1 MPCLLPDFSPN
12 MIQIFCKYSFIGL
25 LACSLFG
32 CGSIFGSS
40 KAKPTPL
47 APIAERLTVHTDWQT
62 SVGKAGNFSFLP
74 ASGGPVVL
82 AASHDGT
89 VVRLDNGKEIWRTS
103 AGQKISSGTASDG
116 RLVVVG
122 TYKGEVLAFDF
133 ETGKALWSAQVKGE
147 LVAPP
152 AITEGLVIVRTSDNR
167 VIALGG
173 NDGKQRWN
181 YQRSNPPLAVRS
193 LAPPLPF
200 GPYVL
205 VGMPGGKL
213 YALALQNGAPGW
225 EGTVSVP
232 RGATELD
239 RVSDVVT
246 VPVVQ
251 GPQMCAVAFQ
261 GRAACFDMQGGN
273 QMWSREVSSVA
284 GITMDDRRVFIPDE
298 QDVVHAFD
306 RMTGASVWRQDRLK
320 YRNLSAPVALSMGL
334 VVADAQG
341 FVHVLDRDT
350 GEFIGRLNVG
360 GDGVMTILP
369 ALSPNTVVLQ
379 TRNGTLMAVT
389 LQ

>member
-1 MPCLLPDFSPN
+1 MMQRTCKTSLLGILICLLV
-12 MIQIFCKYSFIGL
+12 
-25 LACSLFG
+25 G

-47 APIAERLTVHTDWQT
+47 TPINERLTVNTDWQT
-62 SVGKAGNFSFLP
+62 AVGKAGNYTFLP

-89 VVRLDNGKEIWRTS
+89 LVRLDNGKETWRTS
-103 AGQKISSGTASDG
+103 AEQKLSSGTASDG

-122 TYKGEVLAFDF
+122 TYKGDVRAFDF
-133 ETGKALWSAQVKGE
+133 ETGKPVWTANVRGE

-152 AITEGLVIVRTSDNR
+152 GIVEGLVVVRTSDNR
-167 VIALGG
+167 VIALDAS
-173 NDGKQRWN
+173 NGKQRWN
-181 YQRSNPPLAVRS
+181 YQRTNPPLAVRS
-193 LAPPLPF
+193 MAPPLPF
-200 GPYVL
+200 GPFVL

-213 YALALQNGAPGW
+213 FALSLQNGSPAW

-246 VPVVQ
+246 VPAVQ

-261 GRAACFDMQGGN
+261 GKAACFDMQAGN
-273 QMWSREVSSVA
+273 QMWSRDVSSVA

-298 QDVVHAFD
+298 QGVVHAFD
-306 RMTGASVWRQDRLK
+306 RMTGASMWRQDRLK
-320 YRNLSAPVALSMGL
+320 YRNLSAPVALPMGL
-334 VVADAQG
+334 VVGDSEG
-341 FVHVLDRDT
+341 FLHVLDRDT
-350 GEFIGRLNVG
+350 GEFVGRLNVG
-360 GDGVMTILP
+360 GGGVMSILP
-369 ALSPNTVVLQ
+369 ALGPNTAVLQ
-379 TRNGTLMAVT
+379 TRNGTLMAIT

>member
-1 MPCLLPDFSPN
+1 MTPILPCRLKTVALA
-12 MIQIFCKYSFIGL
+12 GL
-25 LACSLFG
+25 LAVALSG
-32 CGSIFGSS
+32 CGLFGSS
-40 KAKPTPL
+40 KPKPTPL
-47 APIAERLTVHTDWQT
+47 TPIVERVGMRQDWQV
-62 SVGKAGNFSFLP
+62 SVGKAGRFTFLP

-82 AASHDGT
+82 SASNDGT
-89 VVRLDNGKEIWRTS
+89 VIRLDNGKEVWRAN
-103 AGQKISSGTASDG
+103 AGQKLSAGTASDG

-122 TYKGEVLAFDF
+122 TYKGDVLAFDF
-133 ETGKALWSAQVKGE
+133 ETGKPAWTANVKGE
-147 LVAPP
+147 LVAAP
-152 AITEGLVIVRTSDNR
+152 AITEGLVVVRTSDNR
-167 VIALGG
+167 VIALDGI
-173 NDGKQRWN
+173 DGKQRWN

-193 LAPPLPF
+193 VAPPLPF
-200 GPYVL
+200 GPFVL

-213 YALALQNGAPGW
+213 YALSLQNGAPAW

-246 VPVVQ
+246 VPAVQ

-320 YRNLSAPVALSMGL
+320 YRNLSAPVALPMGL

-360 GDGVMTILP
+360 GGGVMTILP

>member
-1 MPCLLPDFSPN
+1 MSLPKTRARFRRLTR
-12 MIQIFCKYSFIGL
+12 CCALGA
-25 LACSLFG
+25 LAVVLVGCSLFG
-32 CGSIFGSS
+32 SS
-40 KAKPTPL
+40 KPKPTPL
-47 APIAERLTVHTDWQT
+47 TPINERLSVHTDWQN
-62 SVGKAGNFSFLP
+62 SVGKAGTFTFLP

-89 VVRLDNGKEIWRTS
+89 IMRLDNGRETWRVS
-103 AGQKISSGTASDG
+103 ADQKLSAGTASDG

-133 ETGKALWSAQVKGE
+133 ETGKQAWSTNVKGE
-147 LVAPP
+147 LVAAP

-167 VIALGG
+167 VIALDG

-193 LAPPLPF
+193 VAPPLPF
-200 GPYVL
+200 GPFVL
-205 VGMPGGKL
+205 VGMPGGKI
-213 YALALQNGAPGW
+213 YALALQNGAPAW

-239 RVSDVVT
+239 RVSDVVSA
-246 VPVVQ
+246 PAVQ

-284 GITMDDRRVFIPDE
+284 GVALDDRRVFVPDE
-298 QDVVHAFD
+298 QGVVHAFD
-306 RMTGASVWRQDRLK
+306 RMTGASIWRQDRLK
-320 YRNLSAPVALSMGL
+320 YRDLSAPVALPMGL
-334 VVADAQG
+334 VVGDAEG
-341 FVHVLDRDT
+341 FLHVLDRDT
-350 GEFIGRLNVG
+350 GEFIGRLNAG
-360 GDGVMTILP
+360 GNGIMSILP
-369 ALSPNTVVLQ
+369 ALGPNTAVLQ
-379 TRNGTLMAVT
+379 TRSGALMAVS

>member
-1 MPCLLPDFSPN
+1 MSRRVFARLVPAALLCLLA
-12 MIQIFCKYSFIGL
+12 G
-25 LACSLFG
+25 CSL
-32 CGSIFGSS
+32 FGSS

-47 APIAERLTVHTDWQT
+47 TPISERLTVNTDWQT
-62 SVGKAGNFSFLP
+62 SVGKAGNFTFLP

-89 VVRLDNGKEIWRTS
+89 LVRLDNGKESWRIN
-103 AGQKISSGTASDG
+103 AGQKISAGAASDG

-133 ETGKALWSAQVKGE
+133 ETGKPVWAVHVKGE
-147 LVAPP
+147 LVAPA
-152 AITEGLVIVRTSDNR
+152 AITEGIVVVRTSDNR
-167 VIALGG
+167 VIALDG

-181 YQRSNPPLAVRS
+181 YQRTNPPLAVRS

-200 GPYVL
+200 GPFVL

-213 YALALQNGAPGW
+213 FALALQNGAPAW

-246 VPVVQ
+246 VPAVQ

-284 GITMDDRRVFIPDE
+284 GITMDDKRVFVPDE

-306 RMTGASVWRQDRLK
+306 RMSGASVWRQDRLK
-320 YRNLSAPVALSMGL
+320 YRNLSAPVALPMGL
-334 VVADAQG
+334 LVADGLG

-350 GEFIGRLNVG
+350 GEFVGRLNVG
-360 GDGVMTILP
+360 GGGVMALMP
-369 ALSPNTVVLQ
+369 ALGPNTAVLQ
-379 TRNGTLMAVT
+379 TRNGTLMAIT

>member
-1 MPCLLPDFSPN
+1 MPTLRQHYAGLMRACTVGTLAIMLLGLLP
-12 MIQIFCKYSFIGL
+12 G
-25 LACSLFG
+25 CSLFG
-32 CGSIFGSS
+32 SS
-40 KAKPTPL
+40 KPKPTPL
-47 APIAERLTVHTDWQT
+47 TPINERLTVQTDWQT
-62 SVGKAGNFSFLP
+62 SVGKAGNFTFLP

-82 AASHDGT
+82 AAANDGT
-89 VVRLDNGKEIWRTS
+89 VTRLDNGREVWRVSAEQKLS
-103 AGQKISSGTASDG
+103 AGAASDG
-116 RLVVVG
+116 RLVAVG

-133 ETGKALWSAQVKGE
+133 ETGKQVWSANVKGE

-152 AITEGLVIVRTSDNR
+152 AITEGMVIVRTSDNR
-167 VIALGG
+167 VIALDG

-193 LAPPLPF
+193 VAPPLPF
-200 GPYVL
+200 GPFVL
-205 VGMPGGKL
+205 VGMPGGKIF
-213 YALALQNGAPGW
+213 ALALQNGAPAW

-239 RVSDVVT
+239 RVSDVVS

-284 GITMDDRRVFIPDE
+284 GITMDDRRVFVPDE
-298 QDVVHAFD
+298 QGVVHAFD
-306 RMTGASVWRQDRLK
+306 KASGASIWRQDRLK
-320 YRNLSAPVALSMGL
+320 YRTLSAPVALPMGL
-334 VVADAQG
+334 VVGDAEG
-341 FVHVLDRDT
+341 FLHVLDRDT

-360 GDGVMTILP
+360 GNGVMSILP
-369 ALSPNTVVLQ
+369 ALGPNTAVLQ
-379 TRNGTLMAVT
+379 TRSGNLMAVT

>member
-1 MPCLLPDFSPN
+1 MPTPRQHFAGLTRACAFGTLAVALLGLLP
-12 MIQIFCKYSFIGL
+12 G
-25 LACSLFG
+25 CSLFG
-32 CGSIFGSS
+32 SS
-40 KAKPTPL
+40 KPKPTPL
-47 APIAERLTVHTDWQT
+47 TPINERLTVQTDWQT
-62 SVGKAGNFSFLP
+62 SVGKAGNFTFLP

-82 AASHDGT
+82 AAANDGT
-89 VVRLDNGKEIWRTS
+89 VTRLDNGREVWRVSAEQKLS
-103 AGQKISSGTASDG
+103 AGAASDG
-116 RLVVVG
+116 RLVAVG

-133 ETGKALWSAQVKGE
+133 ETGKQVWSANVKGE

-167 VIALGG
+167 VIALDG

-193 LAPPLPF
+193 VAPPLPF
-200 GPYVL
+200 GPFVL
-205 VGMPGGKL
+205 VGMPGGKIF
-213 YALALQNGAPGW
+213 ALALQNGAPAW

-239 RVSDVVT
+239 RVSDVVS

-284 GITMDDRRVFIPDE
+284 GITMDDRRVFVPDE
-298 QDVVHAFD
+298 QGVVHAFD
-306 RMTGASVWRQDRLK
+306 KASGASIWRQDRLK
-320 YRNLSAPVALSMGL
+320 YRTLSAPVALPMGL
-334 VVADAQG
+334 VVGDAEG
-341 FVHVLDRDT
+341 FLHVLDRDT

-360 GDGVMTILP
+360 GNGVMSILP
-369 ALSPNTVVLQ
+369 ALGPNTAVLQ
-379 TRNGTLMAVT
+379 TRSGTLMAVT